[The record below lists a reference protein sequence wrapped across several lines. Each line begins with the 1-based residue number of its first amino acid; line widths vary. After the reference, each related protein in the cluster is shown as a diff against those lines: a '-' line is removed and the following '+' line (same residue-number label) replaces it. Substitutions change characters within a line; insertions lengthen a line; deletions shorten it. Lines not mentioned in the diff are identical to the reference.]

1 MKELWSY
8 KLPYS
13 DSNIV
18 VDYETPFIEY
28 NGEILFV
35 SANRQKI
42 SLIVLDSVTGE
53 GEEYGIFLVMATG
66 VGL

>member
-1 MKELWSY
+1 MKEVWSY

-42 SLIVLDSVTGE
+42 SLIV
-53 GEEYGIFLVMATG
+53 YFYCNP
-66 VGL
+66 